1 MSYISTNLNM
11 LMTVA
16 KKVSGGLARD
26 FNELEKL
33 QTSIKTIKEAIES
46 LE

>member
-1 MSYISTNLNM
+1 MPCIIGENGVKEKLN
-11 LMTVA
+11 V
-16 KKVSGGLARD
+16 
-26 FNELEKL
+26 ELNDIETEKL